1 MYFEAFKN
9 MLRSRRFWVWGLCG
23 AAIYAVPAA
32 IRIATGNVILPV
44 LSWAATPWIG
54 MYVPANLVEKILVN
68 AFFPGGAGAVAGE
81 IFYSNA
87 KSEALIG
94 REKYLARLSG
104 ALLAVTVWSLIQLL
118 GGLLDVAGSWGGN
131 LFEYPSVF
139 PLNYLLASL
148 SIFTPTILGFLKNK
162 IASAFGGGS
171 GGSAGSVRLI
181 SKKAVNSRLLDVK
194 LWRR

>member
-23 AAIYAVPAA
+23 AAIYALPAA
-32 IRIATGNVILPV
+32 IRILTGNVVLPV

-81 IFYSNA
+81 IFFTNA
-87 KSEALIG
+87 YCRVLVG
-94 REKYLARLSG
+94 REKYLARLGG
-104 ALLAVTVWSLIQLL
+104 ALLAVAVWSLIQLSGGVL
-118 GGLLDVAGSWGGN
+118 GISGSWGGN

-139 PLNYLLASL
+139 PLNFLLASL
-148 SIFTPTILGFLKNK
+148 SIFTPTIIYFLKNRTLTAYHDLK
-162 IASAFGGGS
+162 
-171 GGSAGSVRLI
+171 R
-181 SKKAVNSRLLDVK
+181 
-194 LWRR
+194 